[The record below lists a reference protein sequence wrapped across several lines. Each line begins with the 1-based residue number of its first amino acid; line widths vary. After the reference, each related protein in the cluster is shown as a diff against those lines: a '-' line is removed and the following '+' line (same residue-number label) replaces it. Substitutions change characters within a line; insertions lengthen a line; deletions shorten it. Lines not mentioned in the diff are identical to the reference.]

1 MAKAKAAG
9 ARRKSASAVAQKISQ
24 KDDLV
29 TITYGTVVFYVFI
42 GLIIGMAIG
51 ALSLMWVVRAQS
63 ALGILP
69 TSAITGQLYY

>member
-9 ARRKSASAVAQKISQ
+9 VKRKSTRAIAPTTSQ

-69 TSAITGQLYY
+69 TRAITGQLYY

>member
-1 MAKAKAAG
+1 MAKAKAVATK
-9 ARRKSASAVAQKISQ
+9 RKSLKAPVQKNGS
-24 KDDLV
+24 KDDLI

-51 ALSLMWVVRAQS
+51 ALSLLWVVRAQS

-69 TSAITGQLYY
+69 SSSVTGQLYY

>member
-1 MAKAKAAG
+1 MAKAKAVA
-9 ARRKSASAVAQKISQ
+9 AKRKTLRTPAVKTQQ

-51 ALSLMWVVRAQS
+51 ALSLLWVVRSQQ

-69 TSAITGQLYY
+69 TSAVTGQLYY